1 LLDASIAIHT
11 DAPNARE
18 RLAHLDSLMLSGPA
32 VGDAMRYANLV
43 VAREY
48 QSLGDDR
55 HALAALQRRSFGRGW
70 PRYRETG
77 LQLQINLATLLGDT
91 AIARTARE
99 RLTSTSR

>member
-1 LLDASIAIHT
+1 
-11 DAPNARE
+11 
-18 RLAHLDSLMLSGPA
+18 MLSGPA

-48 QSLGDDR
+48 QSLGDAR

-77 LQLQINLATLLGDT
+77 LRLQIELATQLGDT
-91 AIARTARE
+91 ATLRSARARLE
-99 RLTSTSR
+99 